1 MRKLFDPQLE
11 LDTTP
16 IEDIIFNVRSRD
28 DIPQLLRGLQHI
40 YSHPSCR
47 EAVFE
52 ILQKNIKTDTSF
64 DNGRPGMDLWV
75 ILVLGTLRLG
85 LGCDYDRLHELAN
98 EHRTIRMMLGH
109 NAWENGHIYGLQT
122 LRDNVTL
129 LTESM
134 LQEINKVVVDA
145 GHDVV
150 KQKESDTLKCRCD
163 SFVVETNVEYPTDAG
178 MLFDALKNTIVL
190 TARLCR
196 QHKIDGWRQAHYNI
210 QRLKK
215 CKRNAQQSH
224 RSRRADVEK
233 HKHKVYKK
241 YLCVAQDYID
251 KSIASIDELIVV
263 SEQMQPS
270 KEHCQLR
277 DKLKEITG
285 FQGYTVL
292 LHDQIEQRI
301 LSDVTIAA
309 KEKIFSIFQPHTEWI
324 SKGKA
329 GVPFELGLKVCILE
343 DQHQFIL
350 HHLVM
355 EKCQDVDVAVQ
366 MIKASLDKFPDLA
379 SCSFDKGFHS
389 PCNQTDL
396 ADMLTEVILP
406 KKGKLSSEEKT
417 KEHTTN
423 FKQARRQHS
432 AVESAINALEHC
444 GLDRC
449 RDHGIDGFK
458 RYVALAILS
467 RNLKRLG
474 TLLIQKERT
483 QLTQKKSSENCAQ
496 AA

>member
-1 MRKLFDPQLE
+1 MRQLFDPQLE
-11 LDTTP
+11 LGATP
-16 IEDIIFNVRSRD
+16 IEDIIFNARSRD

-40 YSHPSCR
+40 YTIPTCR

-52 ILQKNIKTDTSF
+52 ILQNNIKPDTSF

-85 LGCDYDRLHELAN
+85 LGCDYDRLHDLAN

-109 NAWENGHIYGLQT
+109 NDWEDGHIYGLQT
-122 LRDNVTL
+122 LRDNVSL

-145 GHDVV
+145 GHGVV
-150 KQKESDTLKCRCD
+150 EKKESDTLKARCD
-163 SFVVETNVEYPTDAG
+163 SFVVETHVEYPTDAG
-178 MLFDALKNTIVL
+178 MLFDALQKIIVL
-190 TARLCR
+190 TKDLCS
-196 QHKIDGWRQAHYNI
+196 HYNI
-210 QRLKK
+210 NGLRQWSYKIKRLKA
-215 CKRNAQQSH
+215 CLRNAQQSH
-224 RSRRADVEK
+224 RSRRSDSEK
-233 HKHKVYKK
+233 YKHKVYKK
-241 YLCVAQDYID
+241 YLRVAQEYID
-251 KSIASIDELIVV
+251 RSIASMDELIVA
-263 SEQMQPS
+263 SEQMQQS
-270 KEHCQLR
+270 KELCQLR
-277 DKLKEITG
+277 DKLKEIAE
-285 FQGYTVL
+285 FQGYAVL

-301 LSDVTIAA
+301 LLDVTISAN
-309 KEKIFSIFQPHTEWI
+309 EKIFSIFQPHTEWI

-350 HHLVM
+350 HHQVM
-355 EKCQDVDVAVQ
+355 EKCQDVDVAVP
-366 MIKASLDKFPDLA
+366 MVKASQDKFPDLA

-389 PCNQTDL
+389 ISNQADL
-396 ADMLTEVILP
+396 ADILTDVILP
-406 KKGKLSSEEKT
+406 KKGKLSSKQKI
-417 KEHTTN
+417 KEHSAD

-432 AVESAINALEHC
+432 AVESAINALEYC

-474 TLLIQKERT
+474 TLLIQKERA
-483 QLTQKKSSENCAQ
+483 QLTSKKRSENCAQ